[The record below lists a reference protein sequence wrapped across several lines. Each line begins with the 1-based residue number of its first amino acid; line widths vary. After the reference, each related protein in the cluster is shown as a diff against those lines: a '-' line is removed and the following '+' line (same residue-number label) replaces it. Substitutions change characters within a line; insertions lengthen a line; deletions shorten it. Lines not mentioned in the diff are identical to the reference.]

1 MRQDTEVMG
10 EVSADDEIVGAKA
23 TLCQVRRLPQVGAS
37 GVGSPSMQCIFAE
50 ATMNRGCPTPEQN
63 QFTVDFPLVDVY
75 VELSTVSWNV
85 TYG

>member
-1 MRQDTEVMG
+1 MG
-10 EVSADDEIVGAKA
+10 EVSADDEIVILADA
-23 TLCQVRRLPQVGAS
+23 IV
-37 GVGSPSMQCIFAE
+37 
-50 ATMNRGCPTPEQN
+50 NRGCPTPEQN